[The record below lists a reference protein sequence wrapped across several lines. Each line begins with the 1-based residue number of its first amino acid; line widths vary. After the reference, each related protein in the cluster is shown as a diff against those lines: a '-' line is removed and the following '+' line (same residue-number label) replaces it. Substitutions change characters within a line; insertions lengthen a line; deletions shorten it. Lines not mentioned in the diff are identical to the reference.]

1 MRSRASPCGEVG
13 MSAAR
18 LITHWGSYFITSN
31 FLAGRKKLPL
41 CLTQHSGDPTLR
53 MLRRLAMLSPLLAGG
68 GARAVVN
75 TPRMPIAATGALLLT
90 GILSSR
96 LAGMSASAAS
106 PASLHGLS
114 GRTMSGATVPLAFAG
129 KPVVMVNVASR

>member
-1 MRSRASPCGEVG
+1 
-13 MSAAR
+13 
-18 LITHWGSYFITSN
+18 
-31 FLAGRKKLPL
+31 
-41 CLTQHSGDPTLR
+41 

-75 TPRMPIAATGALLLT
+75 TPRMPIAAPGALLLT

-96 LAGMSASAAS
+96 LAGMSAAAAS

-114 GRTMSGATVPLAFAG
+114 GRTMSGATIPLAFAG